1 MQLALFGGLNGRL
14 PYAPK
19 SIAHVKIHIL
29 IHSNN
34 LVEAYQ
40 VNNLNISC
48 FILKKMMPFSPHIQD
63 LWLQNTY
70 VNYVFGVMNF

>member
-19 SIAHVKIHIL
+19 SIAYAKTHIL
-29 IHSNN
+29 EHSNN

-40 VNNLNISC
+40 INNMNISC
-48 FILKKMMPFSPHIQD
+48 FILKKMMIFLLILRISSCD
-63 LWLQNTY
+63 CKTLMSTMFL
-70 VNYVFGVMNF
+70 V